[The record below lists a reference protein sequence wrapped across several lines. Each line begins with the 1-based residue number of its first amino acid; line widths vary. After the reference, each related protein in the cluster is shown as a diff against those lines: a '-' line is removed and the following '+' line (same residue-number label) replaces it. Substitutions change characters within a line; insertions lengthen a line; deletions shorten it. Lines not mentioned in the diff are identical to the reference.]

1 MNANHIRRLV
11 QAHKQKYRSKELPI
25 FAKIERFYNNEFFER
40 GQNRSSSASLD
51 ATDPRTTVNIIFATV
66 ETAKTL
72 LLGQDIAIA
81 ANGHT
86 PEAHAVQM
94 AVSRLVTE
102 QFRANNM
109 RCITGITIDNA
120 LTKRR
125 GIFKTTFSQE
135 QNKALI
141 FSVDPADVGYDPE
154 AKIPSRS
161 RFWYQCN
168 RMNWRTFKQ
177 FVKSGIYRRPGKAS
191 DTLYPDKTPTW
202 GKTKQE
208 EQYADEIFGIA
219 LVWEFYDMVNMRA
232 YHWHETTNSIL
243 WEGPID
249 DQPLAMYSLNH
260 NLRNLDGISELEL
273 VLDQQEAINNVYTTM
288 HQTMHRML
296 GRMLVDSSIV
306 DPAEIGKAY
315 NSPAGSYNH
324 INMRNAQGK
333 SLKDAFFQLPTAT
346 FDPRLP
352 EFSSLMMANA
362 QYITGVNAQARGMA
376 KNVRTAA
383 EVANME
389 AFSRD
394 RIAWREGNLRDAL
407 SQVGERVVRLIQK
420 YGEGPYTIKDQD
432 TFQKLDQIDLNHF
445 HGHFDIAP
453 YAPVKSNPQMLADII
468 GRMGNF
474 LVNNPTIPQAELTQL
489 LLESLG
495 LPLNAQQ
502 VKQQAQ
508 PPSMEQVAAAAD
520 EAAAED
526 PAQGAASNEQVTQRA
541 QEL

>member
-1 MNANHIRRLV
+1 MKSQHIHKLV
-11 QAHKQKYRSKELPI
+11 HAHKQKYRTKELPV
-25 FAKIERFYNNEFFER
+25 FSKIERFYNNEFFER
-40 GQNRSSSASLD
+40 SSNRSSSTSLD
-51 ATDPRTTVNIIFATV
+51 ATDPRTTVNIVFATV

-94 AVSRLVTE
+94 AVSRLITE
-102 QFRANNM
+102 QFRENNM
-109 RCITGITIDNA
+109 RSATGITLDNA

-125 GIFKTTFSQE
+125 GIFKTVFSQK

-154 AKIPSRS
+154 AKLPSRS
-161 RFWYQCN
+161 RFWLQCN
-168 RMNWRTFKQ
+168 RMNWRTFTQYIKNGTY
-177 FVKSGIYRRPGKAS
+177 KRPGKLT

-202 GKTKQE
+202 TKTKSSE
-208 EQYADEIFGIA
+208 ATSDDIFGIA
-219 LVWEFYDMVNMRA
+219 LVWEVYDMVSMKA
-232 YHWHETTNSIL
+232 YHWHETTKSIL

-260 NLRNLDGISELEL
+260 NLKNLDGLSELEL
-273 VLDQQEAINNVYTTM
+273 ILDQQEAINNVYTTM

-296 GRMLVDSSIV
+296 SRMLVDTSIV
-306 DPAEIGKAY
+306 DISEISKAY
-315 NSPAGSYNH
+315 NAPAGSWNP
-324 INMRNAQGK
+324 INMRNAQGRN
-333 SLKDAFFQLPTAT
+333 LKEAFFQLPTAS
-346 FDPRLP
+346 FDARLP

-362 QYITGVNAQARGMA
+362 QYITGVNSQARGMA

-394 RIAWREGNLRDAL
+394 RIAFREGNLRDAL
-407 SQVGERVVRLIQK
+407 SKVGERTMRLLQK
-420 YGEGPYTIKDQD
+420 YGKGPYTVKDKN
-432 TFQKLDQIDLNHF
+432 TFTQLSQIDLNHF

-474 LVNNPTIPQAELTQL
+474 LVNNPTIPQAQLTEL

-502 VKQQAQ
+502 VTEQ
-508 PPSMEQVAAAAD
+508 PAPPDTDAMAASAD

-526 PAQGAASNEQVTQRA
+526 PAQGAAGNEQVAERA
-541 QEL
+541 QTI